1 MSKKDVL
8 KGLLND
14 LSKVAD
20 GLASLKNSLKEG
32 RPDMSKTQ
40 EELDAEEASAKAAV
54 EATLKAEAE
63 AKEKAEAEAKLAE
76 ETRAAEEAKAAAKC
90 PECGGPMSEDETCAG
105 KCGDKKSKATVEE
118 AEAQIVE
125 LNAKLEAAEAK
136 IQLLTQ
142 ESEAKIVE
150 TANASKLEAIK
161 NFASAKI
168 DSALATELG
177 LDESLAAVA
186 SQFVFADLVKTFVEL
201 TKEMASIKEEQ
212 SKLEV
217 GKLVEARYNELA
229 EAGIAFKGEKAEEQ
243 KAKIAAMPLEA
254 FASYKSDL
262 QAIATSVALNPEEVI
277 RKAKEA
283 AGAKSVTVTHTTE
296 DKYDK
301 YSRLN

>member
-14 LSKVAD
+14 LSKMAD

-32 RPDMSKTQ
+32 RSDMSKTQ

-76 ETRAAEEAKAAAKC
+76 ELKAAEEAKAAMNC
-90 PECGGPMSEDETCAG
+90 PTCGEPMSEDKTCA
-105 KCGDKKSKATVEE
+105 KCGDKKSKATLEE

-243 KAKIAAMPLEA
+243 KAKIAVMPLEA